1 MKPVLHVM
9 LPAGLVLLTATTLMV
24 AECVANVTPE
34 AEIQSAIDGLENR
47 LNAYR
52 AQVENEAEAKRL
64 FSYYYG
70 GLMAK
75 YRLAKYHPTLL
86 LKLETRYV
94 ELTRP
99 S

>member
-1 MKPVLHVM
+1 MKPLQHAL

-34 AEIQSAIDGLENR
+34 AEIESAIAGLENR
-47 LNAYR
+47 LNTYR
-52 AQVENEAEAKRL
+52 ATVENEVEAKRL

-75 YRLAKYHPTLL
+75 YRLVGYHPTQL
-86 LKLETRYV
+86 LKLETRYA
-94 ELTRP
+94 ELIR
-99 S
+99 SS